1 MMKSILLFLICFP
14 TIVFSQEKK
23 VRLDTLFIESAN
35 DKLNVKLDFDS
46 DIETFTANEGGFEF
60 IIQPNIDYRTEV
72 SVNYRFI
79 SFKLG
84 FSPHLFTNF
93 DKENKGETK
102 VFKLETELFIKKWI
116 QTLSFYR
123 VKGFYSPDFPVP
135 DDFPTDYLILDQLKT
150 YNYKGITRFRFNE
163 NYSIKAIKTQTEIQR
178 KSAGTFMPSLLYSY
192 NRSVNGATNQDL
204 NMLNFIMSFGYLHT
218 FVINKQIYASVGAS
232 PGAGVEFNTIKVKTD
247 AGEIKDKDTNYTLN
261 FDGHLGLGYNSS
273 RWFAGTY
280 FRMLTTSRKETTIV
294 NYDTFR
300 VHLQVFLG
308 YRFDA
313 PKFLKRSAD
322 WVEEKS
328 PL

>member
-1 MMKSILLFLICFP
+1 MICFP

-23 VRLDTLFIESAN
+23 VRLDTLYIESAN
-35 DKLNVKLDFDS
+35 NKLSVKLDLDN
-46 DIETFTANEGGFEF
+46 DIESFIVNEGGFRF
-60 IIQPNIDYRTEV
+60 IVQPNIDYRTEV

-84 FSPHLFTNF
+84 FSPHLLAEL
-93 DKENKGETK
+93 DEENRGETK
-102 VFKLETELFIKKWI
+102 VFKLETEIFIKKWI

-135 DDFPTDYLILDQLKT
+135 DGFPTDYLILDQLKT

-192 NRSVNGATNQDL
+192 NRSVNGGTKQDL
-204 NMLNFIMSFGYLHT
+204 NTLNFVLSFGYLHT

-232 PGAGVEFNTIKVKTD
+232 QGVGVEFNNIKINTD
-247 AGEIKDKDTNYTLN
+247 AGVIKDKGTSYTVN

-273 RWFAGTY
+273 RWFTGAY
-280 FRMLTTSRKETTIV
+280 FRMLTTSRKETSIV

-300 VHLQVFLG
+300 AHFQVFLG

-313 PKFLKRSAD
+313 PKFLKSSAD

-328 PL
+328 PF